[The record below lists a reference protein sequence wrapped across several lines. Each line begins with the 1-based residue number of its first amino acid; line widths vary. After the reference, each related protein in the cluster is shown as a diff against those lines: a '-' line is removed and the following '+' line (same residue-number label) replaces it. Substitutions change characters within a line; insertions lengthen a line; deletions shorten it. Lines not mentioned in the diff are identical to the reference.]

1 MNRTAVVAM
10 ISLCGSSVMGSVL
23 GSEQGE
29 LTLPSTDI
37 FAEQSSQPYR
47 STTAVTATKTD
58 IPLKDVPQT
67 VDVVPA
73 ELIKDRNITTL
84 QDALKNVPGVSQDA
98 GDGQRD
104 QFVIRGFSAL
114 NDMYLDGM
122 RDDAYYFRDLSN
134 IDRVEVLKGP
144 SSVLYGR
151 GSSGGLINRVTKKP
165 EADPIQQLSIMG
177 STEGQ
182 RRTEMDLGG
191 ANENDSIRVRLTGAL
206 EDSDGFRDRYFL
218 ERQALAPSIQFN
230 IDSDTTLTLQAD
242 YLHDKRLADT
252 GLPAYGDHPVDADI
266 DTYYGSRDA
275 KDQNYVETTV
285 KGSTITLDRTLSDS
299 LSLHSALRAYDSD
312 VTRKYVTFGT
322 VNTTTNKVSINRAA
336 RYKEESGVFWQ
347 NEFKHVFETGPF
359 SHEALYGI
367 EVGYQDRKDK
377 GLTLRNVATYDLFN
391 PQLIDFPEIPGNT
404 AANPDADTH
413 ISIAG
418 LYLQD
423 LITLTPEWKLMIG
436 GRFDRLATKRSDDGT
451 ADMDLE
457 RTDNTFS
464 PRIGLVYEP
473 VDWVSLYATYSRS
486 FQPMADNG
494 ELRRNSDE
502 LDPEETVNKEVG
514 AKFDIND
521 KLSATVSVFDMT
533 RTGILMDDPTDTRF
547 SLDAGEQRTRGVEV
561 SVNGDLGN
569 GWSTYAGYAWL
580 KGEMIDSPVESIVGN
595 TSPLTPKSSASVWLK
610 KELGGGFYVAGGGR
624 YEGERF
630 TSPNNKVS
638 LGSYTTAELA
648 GGYRSEHYDVTLNV
662 DNLFNREYFVS
673 AKAGSDNSNYP
684 GAPRNANL
692 RVDYRF

>member
-336 RYKEESGVFWQ
+336 RYK
-347 NEFKHVFETGPF
+347 
-359 SHEALYGI
+359 A
-367 EVGYQDRKDK
+367 
-377 GLTLRNVATYDLFN
+377 
-391 PQLIDFPEIPGNT
+391 
-404 AANPDADTH
+404 
-413 ISIAG
+413 
-418 LYLQD
+418 
-423 LITLTPEWKLMIG
+423 
-436 GRFDRLATKRSDDGT
+436 
-451 ADMDLE
+451 
-457 RTDNTFS
+457 
-464 PRIGLVYEP
+464 
-473 VDWVSLYATYSRS
+473 
-486 FQPMADNG
+486 
-494 ELRRNSDE
+494 
-502 LDPEETVNKEVG
+502 
-514 AKFDIND
+514 
-521 KLSATVSVFDMT
+521 
-533 RTGILMDDPTDTRF
+533 
-547 SLDAGEQRTRGVEV
+547 
-561 SVNGDLGN
+561 
-569 GWSTYAGYAWL
+569 
-580 KGEMIDSPVESIVGN
+580 
-595 TSPLTPKSSASVWLK
+595 
-610 KELGGGFYVAGGGR
+610 
-624 YEGERF
+624 
-630 TSPNNKVS
+630 
-638 LGSYTTAELA
+638 
-648 GGYRSEHYDVTLNV
+648 
-662 DNLFNREYFVS
+662 
-673 AKAGSDNSNYP
+673 
-684 GAPRNANL
+684 
-692 RVDYRF
+692 